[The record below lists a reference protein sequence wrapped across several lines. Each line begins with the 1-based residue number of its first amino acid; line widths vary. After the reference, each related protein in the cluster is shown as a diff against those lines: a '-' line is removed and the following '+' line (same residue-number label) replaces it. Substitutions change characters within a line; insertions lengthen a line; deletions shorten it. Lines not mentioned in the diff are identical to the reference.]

1 MHTFTKQRK
10 LIKMAKLKKFTV
22 IDPTQRIAVALRQS
36 TRRAIE
42 EYRLYYTTSYG
53 HPVERGELIEQLLV
67 AWFEQD
73 VDFGKF
79 SRSLTPEQRA
89 AVETALGGAADA

>member
-10 LIKMAKLKKFTV
+10 LIKMAKLKKFTT
-22 IDPTQRIAVALRQS
+22 IDPTQRIAVALKQS

-42 EYRLYYTTSYG
+42 EYRLFYTSSYG
-53 HPVERGELIEQLLV
+53 HPVERGELIEQLLI
-67 AWFEQD
+67 AFFDQD
-73 VDFGKF
+73 TDFAKF
-79 SRSLTPEQRA
+79 SKGLTPEQRA